1 MEFHMAYKAAVFDL
15 DGTLLNTI
23 DDLAWATNYALKQFN
38 MPIYNVDEVRQMVG
52 NGVAK
57 LIRDAV
63 PEDTDDATYQQV
75 LTCFKE
81 HYADHS
87 LDNTVPYPGI
97 LDAIDILKAAGVK
110 CAVVSNKPNFAIADL
125 MKNFFPGRFDFA
137 LGQRDDLKRKPDA
150 EPVHYALAQ
159 IGVNPKDAVYIG
171 DSEVDVE
178 TAQNSNMPCISVTW
192 GFRDKNTLLAAGA
205 TTLVDTADEMVQKIL
220 DN

>member
-1 MEFHMAYKAAVFDL
+1 MAYKAAVFDL

-23 DDLAWATNYALKQFN
+23 DDLAWATNYALEQFN
-38 MPIYNVDEVRQMVG
+38 MPTYTVDEVPQMVG

-75 LTCFKE
+75 LACFKE

-97 LDAIDILKAAGVK
+97 LDAIDILKEAGVK

-137 LGQRDDLKRKPDA
+137 LGQRDDLKRKPNA

-159 IGVNPKDAVYIG
+159 IGVNPKEAVYIG
-171 DSEVDVE
+171 DSEVDVK

-192 GFRDKNTLLAAGA
+192 GFRDKDTLLAAGA

-220 DN
+220 NN

>member
-23 DDLAWATNYALKQFN
+23 DDLAWATNYALEQFI
-38 MPIYNVDEVRQMVG
+38 MPTYTVDEVRQMVG

-75 LTCFKE
+75 LACFKE

-137 LGQRDDLKRKPDA
+137 LGQRDDLKRKPNA

-171 DSEVDVE
+171 DSEVDVK

-192 GFRDKNTLLAAGA
+192 GFRDKDTLLAAGA

-220 DN
+220 NN

>member
-1 MEFHMAYKAAVFDL
+1 MAYKAAVFDL

-38 MPIYNVDEVRQMVG
+38 MPTNTVDEVRQMVG

-75 LTCFKE
+75 LACFKE

-110 CAVVSNKPNFAIADL
+110 CAVVSNKPNF
-125 MKNFFPGRFDFA
+125 PGRFDFA
-137 LGQRDDLKRKPDA
+137 LGQRDDLKRKPNA

-171 DSEVDVE
+171 DSEVDVK

-192 GFRDKNTLLAAGA
+192 GFRDKDTLLAAGA

-220 DN
+220 NN

>member
-1 MEFHMAYKAAVFDL
+1 MAYKAAVFDL

-38 MPIYNVDEVRQMVG
+38 MPTYTVDEVRQMVG

-75 LTCFKE
+75 LACFKE

-137 LGQRDDLKRKPDA
+137 LGQRDDLK
-150 EPVHYALAQ
+150 ESQ
-159 IGVNPKDAVYIG
+159 MQNPY
-171 DSEVDVE
+171 
-178 TAQNSNMPCISVTW
+178 
-192 GFRDKNTLLAAGA
+192 
-205 TTLVDTADEMVQKIL
+205 TTLWLKLALTLKKLFILEILKLMLKQHKTVTCHALVLPGDLEIKIHF
-220 DN
+220 

>member
-1 MEFHMAYKAAVFDL
+1 MAYKATVFDL

-23 DDLAWATNYALKQFN
+23 DDLAWATNYTLKQFN
-38 MPIYNVDEVRQMVG
+38 MPTYTVDEVRQMVG

-75 LTCFKE
+75 LACFKE

-137 LGQRDDLKRKPDA
+137 LGQRDDLKRKPNA

-171 DSEVDVE
+171 DSEVDVK

-192 GFRDKNTLLAAGA
+192 GFRDKDTLLAAGA

-220 DN
+220 NN

>member
-1 MEFHMAYKAAVFDL
+1 MAYKAAVFDL

-23 DDLAWATNYALKQFN
+23 DDLAWATNYTLKQFN
-38 MPIYNVDEVRQMVG
+38 MPTYTVDEVRQMVG

-63 PEDTDDATYQQV
+63 PEDTDDATYQQI
-75 LTCFKE
+75 LACFKE

-137 LGQRDDLKRKPDA
+137 LGQRDDLKRKPNA

-171 DSEVDVE
+171 DSEVDVK

-192 GFRDKNTLLAAGA
+192 GFRDRDTLLAAGA
-205 TTLVDTADEMVQKIL
+205 TTLVDTADELVQKIL
-220 DN
+220 NN

>member
-1 MEFHMAYKAAVFDL
+1 MAYKAAVFDL

-38 MPIYNVDEVRQMVG
+38 MPTYTVDEVRQMVG

-75 LTCFKE
+75 LACFKE

-110 CAVVSNKPNFAIADL
+110 CAVVSNKPNFAITDL

-137 LGQRDDLKRKPDA
+137 LGQRDDLKRKPNA

-171 DSEVDVE
+171 DSEVDVK

-192 GFRDKNTLLAAGA
+192 GFRDKDTLLAAGA

-220 DN
+220 NN

>member
-1 MEFHMAYKAAVFDL
+1 MAYKAAVFDL

-23 DDLAWATNYALKQFN
+23 DDLTWATNYALEQFN
-38 MPIYNVDEVRQMVG
+38 MPTYTVDEVRQMVG

-63 PEDTDDATYQQV
+63 LEDTDDATYQQV
-75 LTCFKE
+75 LACFKE

-87 LDNTVPYPGI
+87 LDTTAPYPDI
-97 LDAIDILKAAGVK
+97 LDAIDTIKSAGVK
-110 CAVVSNKPNFAIADL
+110 CAVVSNKPDFAIAAL

-137 LGQRDDLKRKPDA
+137 LGQRDNLKRKPNA
-150 EPVHYALAQ
+150 EPVLYALAQ
-159 IGVNPKDAVYIG
+159 INVDPKDAVYIG
-171 DSEVDVE
+171 DSEVDIA

-192 GFRDKNTLLAAGA
+192 GFRNKNTLLAAGA

-220 DN
+220 NN

>member
-1 MEFHMAYKAAVFDL
+1 MAYKAAVFDL

-38 MPIYNVDEVRQMVG
+38 MPTYTVDEVRQMVG

-75 LTCFKE
+75 LACFKE

-110 CAVVSNKPNFAIADL
+110 CAIADL
-125 MKNFFPGRFDFA
+125 MKNFFPERFDFA

-150 EPVHYALAQ
+150 EPVRYALAQ

-192 GFRDKNTLLAAGA
+192 GFRDKDTLLAAGA
-205 TTLVDTADEMVQKIL
+205 TTLVDTADEMVQRIL